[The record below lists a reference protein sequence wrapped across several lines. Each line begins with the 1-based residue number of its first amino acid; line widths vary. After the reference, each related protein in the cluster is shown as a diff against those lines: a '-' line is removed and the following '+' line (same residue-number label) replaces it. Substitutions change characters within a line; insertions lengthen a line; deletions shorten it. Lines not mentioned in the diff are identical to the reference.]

1 MKRFLAFLPLLASCL
16 TMHAQNPVIGTS
28 FTPDPAPY
36 VHGDKVYLF
45 VDHDEDDAV
54 YFKMKDWQLYSTDD
68 MVNWTYRGTPLTSA
82 TFSSWAKQVY
92 SRQCPYFGSTP

>member
-1 MKRFLAFLPLLASCL
+1 MKRILSFSLALIAFLPLW
-16 TMHAQNPVIGTS
+16 AQNPIIGTS

-54 YFKMKDWQLYSTDD
+54 YFKMKDWLLYSTEGI
-68 MVNWTYRGTPLTSA
+68 VNWSHRDAPAYTAAFL
-82 TFSSWAKQVY
+82 
-92 SRQCPYFGSTP
+92 

>member
-1 MKRFLAFLPLLASCL
+1 MKRILTLLPLLAL
-16 TMHAQNPVIGTS
+16 LLPVRAQNPVIGTS

-54 YFKMKDWQLYSTDD
+54 YFKMKDWLLYSTED
-68 MVNWTYRGTPLTSA
+68 MANWT
-82 TFSSWAKQVY
+82 
-92 SRQCPYFGSTP
+92 